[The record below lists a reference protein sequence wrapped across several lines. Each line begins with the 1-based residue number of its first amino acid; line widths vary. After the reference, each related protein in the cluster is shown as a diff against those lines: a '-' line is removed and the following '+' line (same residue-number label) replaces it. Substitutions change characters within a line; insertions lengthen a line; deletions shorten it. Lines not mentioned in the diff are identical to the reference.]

1 MSRLLMLLVWG
12 LFVTSLHADIVQEH
26 AKGFHWYSVEEQSKP
41 IKKIVQPRPATVAKS
56 PYERLM
62 DKRKE
67 TLNKLA
73 EALIAPSFNATH
85 EYMKAQMDYSKNNQ
99 QFVRYWQQVLLVHP
113 ELDSTLNFPTDNS
126 AIAVRNDAQKV
137 LINKVIHESS
147 ARYGFILFYRGTSS
161 ISQKMAVHLLP
172 FIKEY
177 GFSMISVS
185 TDGQLIDGLP
195 NPKSIPLETVQKQV
209 ALEAKY
215 MPALYFVDL
224 KSNKMS
230 PVSYGFLSLE
240 ELKQR
245 IFDVMTQF
253 KRFSYEGVNE

>member
-1 MSRLLMLLVWG
+1 MIRLLCAVLLSC
-12 LFVTSLHADIVQEH
+12 FIHCLHAEVIQGQ
-26 AKGFHWYSVEEQSKP
+26 AKGFHWYTQEETKKP
-41 IKKIVQPRPATVAKS
+41 KQKKSLPVQPVVKS

-73 EALIAPSFNATH
+73 EALITPSFDATH
-85 EYMKAQMDYSKNNQ
+85 EYMKAQMDYSKKNQ
-99 QFVRYWQQVLLVHP
+99 QFVRYWQQVLVVHP

-126 AIAVRNDAQKV
+126 AIAIRNDEQKLLV
-137 LINKVIHESS
+137 NKVIHESS
-147 ARYGFILFYRGTSS
+147 GRFGLILFYRGSSS
-161 ISQKMAVHLLP
+161 ISQKFVIHLMP
-172 FIKEY
+172 FVKEY
-177 GFSMISVS
+177 GYSMISVS
-185 TDGQLIDGLP
+185 TDGQLIEGLP
-195 NPKSIPLETVQKQV
+195 NPKSIPLEVVQKQM
-209 ALEAKY
+209 AIEAKY

-240 ELKQR
+240 EIKQR

-253 KRFSYEGVNE
+253 KRFSYEGASE

>member
-1 MSRLLMLLVWG
+1 MSRLLWCIAFYFSLNG
-12 LFVTSLHADIVQEH
+12 LHAEMLQELP
-26 AKGFHWYSVEEQSKP
+26 KGFHWYTAEPVQKP
-41 IKKIVQPRPATVAKS
+41 APKTPPAPAAVKS

-62 DKRKE
+62 AMRQE

-73 EALIAPSFNATH
+73 QALLEPSFNATH
-85 EYMKAQMDYSKNNQ
+85 DYMKAQMAYSKNNQ
-99 QFVRYWQQVLLVHP
+99 QFVRYWQQVLLMHP
-113 ELDSTLNFPTDNS
+113 ELDSSLNFPTDNT
-126 AIAVRNDAQKV
+126 AIAVRNDAQKL

-147 ARYGFILFYRGTSS
+147 ARYGFLLFYRGTSS
-161 ISQKMAVHLLP
+161 ISQKFVMHLLP

-185 TDGQLIDGLP
+185 TDGQLIEGLP
-195 NPKSIPLETVQKQV
+195 NPKSIPLEVIQKQM
-209 ALEAKY
+209 AIEAKY

-224 KSNKMS
+224 KSNRMS

-240 ELKQR
+240 EIKER

-253 KRFSYEGVNE
+253 KRLSYEGVSE

>member
-1 MSRLLMLLVWG
+1 
-12 LFVTSLHADIVQEH
+12 
-26 AKGFHWYSVEEQSKP
+26 
-41 IKKIVQPRPATVAKS
+41 
-56 PYERLM
+56 
-62 DKRKE
+62 
-67 TLNKLA
+67 
-73 EALIAPSFNATH
+73 
-85 EYMKAQMDYSKNNQ
+85 Q
-99 QFVRYWQQVLLVHP
+99 QFVRYWQQVLLIHP

-137 LINKVIHESS
+137 LINKVIQESS
-147 ARYGFILFYRGTSS
+147 VRYGFILFYRGTSS
-161 ISQKMAVHLLP
+161 ISQKMVMHLLP